1 MDVKVRLSIL
11 VMYIVVYH
19 VLSHVESYNGYV

>member
-11 VMYIVVYH
+11 VMYIVVCH